1 MIELWLYIVSDEA
14 DHVIGTEPMQV
25 IWAKGQEHGK
35 YVHSPPSGLE
45 KESASVTDFYK
56 ADELKYHGKG
66 DQRGVTVITFVGTFL
81 FLIFTITSGR
91 NHNS

>member
-1 MIELWLYIVSDEA
+1 MVLYIVSDEA

-66 DQRGVTVITFVGTFL
+66 DQRGVTVITFVGTSL
-81 FLIFTITSGR
+81 YINNIRPES
-91 NHNS
+91 